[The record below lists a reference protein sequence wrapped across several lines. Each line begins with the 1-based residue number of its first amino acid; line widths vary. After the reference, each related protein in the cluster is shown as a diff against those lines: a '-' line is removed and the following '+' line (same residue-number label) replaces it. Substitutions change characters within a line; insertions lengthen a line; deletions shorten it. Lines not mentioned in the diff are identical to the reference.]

1 MAKRTYSCGKCAN
14 SQQNM
19 DQGRNIDHQ
28 RLPKW
33 KFIHVHKLSWFENI
47 KFLVI
52 FLFYNGLRSSI
63 PRRWLDLLA
72 TTNNIDKFIAE
83 KPQSLM
89 VKLNNKYVELRK
101 VTCRQFYSGEIKI
114 ISEIP
119 TCYFKWESE
128 YFFADFNW
136 YLINIIPYECTSDTY
151 LQSIQY
157 KIIHR
162 YFPCK

>member
-33 KFIHVHKLSWFENI
+33 KFIHVTSSVDGKIQSSFW
-47 KFLVI
+47 

-72 TTNNIDKFIAE
+72 TTNNIDKFIVE

-101 VTCRQFYSGEIKI
+101 VTCRQFYWGEIKI
-114 ISEIP
+114 ISERP
-119 TCYFKWESE
+119 TCYFKWEFE
-128 YFFADFNW
+128 YFFADFDW
-136 YLINIIPYECTSDTY
+136 DLIYH
-151 LQSIQY
+151 SI
-157 KIIHR
+157 
-162 YFPCK
+162 